1 MPSERLA
8 SPNVVSYS
16 HIRDGQR
23 DGLPHKWF
31 AVRRRTARA
40 ETPDGTRGAQ
50 PLRSLIQSYNR
61 CFCHRGRA
69 LGTAFQHCSQCLVGR
84 GE

>member
-23 DGLPHKWF
+23 DGLPHKRF

-40 ETPDGTRGAQ
+40 ETPAATRATRN
-50 PLRSLIQSYNR
+50 LSA
-61 CFCHRGRA
+61 H
-69 LGTAFQHCSQCLVGR
+69 
-84 GE
+84 